1 MQSDNPTP
9 VDRKDQPKPADANVE
24 PPRAAPSQTAA
35 ESERTINEPEKTATE
50 TKKEKKA
57 QFVIATSILNLFKE
71 YKGERKGLLAL
82 FAAPAKGY
90 TQQPPIF
97 LVDGKSTL
105 KITIPVDASA
115 SASPNFAISKEAQ
128 MASFPKIVEDNW
140 VVELKPK
147 KGVYQATLSY
157 FLDDVTTDIPLT
169 VAPLLETYNGKPFN
183 KLTESDLIQFL
194 TRPEAAKPD
203 LSQDLNGD
211 KLVDYIDDYIFI
223 ANYLVQAP
231 QTKAA
236 PTKSD
241 VKTQPKKE
249 AVEKPVQKTVK

>member
-9 VDRKDQPKPADANVE
+9 VDRKEQPKQADANAE
-24 PPRAAPSQTAA
+24 PQRTAPSQTAA
-35 ESERTINEPEKTATE
+35 ESDRPATESEKPAIE

-57 QFVIATSILNLFKE
+57 QFVSATSVLNLFKE

-82 FAAPAKGY
+82 FAVPTKGY
-90 TQQPPIF
+90 TQQPAIF
-97 LVDGKSTL
+97 LVDGKRTL
-105 KITIPVDASA
+105 KIAIPVDASA

-157 FLDDVTTDIPLT
+157 FLDEVTTDIPLT
-169 VAPLLETYNGKPFN
+169 VAPLLDTYNGKPFN

-203 LSQDLNGD
+203 LSRDLNGD

-231 QTKAA
+231 QTKAD
-236 PTKSD
+236 D
-241 VKTQPKKE
+241 VKTPPKKE